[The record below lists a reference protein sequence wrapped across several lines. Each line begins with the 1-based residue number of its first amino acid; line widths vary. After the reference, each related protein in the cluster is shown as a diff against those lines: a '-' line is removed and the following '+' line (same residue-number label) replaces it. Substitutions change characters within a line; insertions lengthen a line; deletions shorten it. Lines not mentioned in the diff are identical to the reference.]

1 MIEVA
6 IICTS
11 ITTSFTL
18 MTLKRLL
25 PSIQLV
31 PVIEIP
37 LGVQHAET
45 VGIRMLEMLMRPLL
59 AGRHPGNLHAGRS
72 QIEIKLDPE
81 PPTKTPAG
89 SNDEHLTRKPPDSRQ
104 RGRIPLSSLA
114 PTLHGLVRLRQGA
127 RAEGTTRS
135 RSGTGDVIDTF

>member
-81 PPTKTPAG
+81 PPTKMPAG
-89 SNDEHLTRKPPDSRQ
+89 SNDEHLTRKPPIPVSVAAFPCLLWHPRCTDWFAFVRE
-104 RGRIPLSSLA
+104 RGRKGRHEADRA
-114 PTLHGLVRLRQGA
+114 PAT
-127 RAEGTTRS
+127 
-135 RSGTGDVIDTF
+135 